1 MIRHAFSM
9 LLASLL
15 TGVHSAQAQPV
26 DARAASQAFN
36 HLTNRMEVLERKM
49 DMLVDGWDLML
60 GSAVVGFN
68 AQRCPTGWTP
78 FARSNALLVTGPD
91 GSNQLLELK
100 NIPSAELGGRS
111 GEATGIPAQKLLF
124 CVRAA
129 PGRTGSGR
137 PNQSG
142 RPR

>member
-1 MIRHAFSM
+1 MKKSVLQVVFAG
-9 LLASLL
+9 LLATSQ
-15 TGVHSAQAQPV
+15 HAKAQPV

-49 DMLVDGWDLML
+49 DMLVEGWDLML

-68 AQRCPTGWTP
+68 AQRCPTGWQP

-100 NIPSAELGGRS
+100 NIPGAELGGRTAES
-111 GEATGIPAQKLLF
+111 SGIPAQKLLF

-129 PGRTGSGR
+129 TGRETPARGTSR
-137 PNQSG
+137 TRN
-142 RPR
+142 R